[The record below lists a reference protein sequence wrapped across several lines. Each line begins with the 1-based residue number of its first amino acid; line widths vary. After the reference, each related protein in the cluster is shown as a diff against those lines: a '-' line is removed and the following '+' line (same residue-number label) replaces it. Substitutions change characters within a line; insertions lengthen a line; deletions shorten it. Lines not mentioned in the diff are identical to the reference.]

1 MRNAVFAVAMVVT
14 GWSAPAW
21 AQTESPRQIQG
32 LIAAGQEQAALA
44 GLSQILAVH
53 PDSGVAWYLTAEAQD
68 ASGDEAA
75 ARAAFAKAEQI
86 APGLPFAKP
95 DDVAA
100 LRAHLNAGHGGRGL
114 NPLVLVAGAFGVLFL
129 ISRLFRR
136 RRYAAGF
143 QPGYGTGYGQPPGG
157 PSPYGA
163 GGGTY
168 PPGTGVGGALLGGLA
183 AGAGFAAGER
193 IIDDLSGNQGG
204 GFGGQAPWTDPGSDP
219 GTVPD
224 RDDGLQG
231 DPGWGGGN
239 APDDDQ
245 NNGGFDPGN
254 NW

>member
-1 MRNAVFAVAMVVT
+1 MRNSILRVVLLAGIA

-21 AQTESPRQIQG
+21 AQTESPREIQG

-68 ASGDEAA
+68 ASGNEAA
-75 ARAAFAKAEQI
+75 ARAALAKAEQI

-100 LRAHLNAGHGGRGL
+100 LQAHLDAGQGRRGL
-114 NPLVLVAGAFGVLFL
+114 NPLVLVAGGFGVLFL
-129 ISRLFRR
+129 LSRLFRR

-143 QPGYGTGYGQPPGG
+143 QPGYGTGYGQPTGG
-157 PSPYGA
+157 PFPYGA

-204 GFGGQAPWTDPGSDP
+204 GFGGPAPWIDP